1 MWGTY
6 KMKVYTL
13 TSVYWEHYDFD
24 HLEAVGSDLQA
35 LIAGRRLQ
43 HLPVFSN
50 EDVEH
55 EDFDTPREDDRG
67 FSHYY
72 YQEWD
77 V

>member
-1 MWGTY
+1 
-6 KMKVYTL
+6 MKVYTL
-13 TSVYWEHYDFD
+13 TSVQCDWYTSET
-24 HLEAVGSDLQA
+24 LEAVGSSLQT
-35 LIAGRRLQ
+35 LTDGRRLQ

-50 EDVEH
+50 EEVEH
-55 EDFDTPREDDRG
+55 EDFETPDEDEQG

>member
-1 MWGTY
+1 
-6 KMKVYTL
+6 MKVYTL
-13 TSVYWEHYDFD
+13 TSRYCGFD
-24 HLEAVGSDLQA
+24 TIEGVDSNLQT
-35 LIAGRRLQ
+35 LINDRRLQ

-50 EDVEH
+50 EEVEH
-55 EDFDTPREDDRG
+55 EDFETPEEDNQG

>member
-1 MWGTY
+1 
-6 KMKVYTL
+6 MKVYTL
-13 TSVYWEHYDFD
+13 TSVYCDYHT
-24 HLEAVGSDLQA
+24 LEAVGSNLQT
-35 LIAGRRLQ
+35 LINDRRLQ

-50 EDVEH
+50 EGVEH
-55 EDFDTPREDDRG
+55 EDFEAPEEDNHG